1 VTVYTLNPP
10 ASRTRLDSAAALIDA
25 LGISF
30 STEQLAAI
38 TAPLEPGVII
48 AGAGSGKTTVMAA
61 RVVWLVGTG
70 AVRPEEVLGLTFTR
84 KAAAELSKRVRNALL
99 RAGLIADRGVDESGE
114 QLIMTYDAFAGRL
127 VAEHGLRLGFEA
139 DPTMISGAT
148 RFRLASRVVKAA
160 AGPFEFISRLRPA
173 TVTERVLRLD
183 ADLQQHLVAVDDL
196 DPHAR
201 DLLLAL
207 GSAPLNN
214 RGNVYADV
222 KKAIIACQERLELA
236 SLVRDY
242 QDLKL
247 RLGLVEFADQMA
259 IAARLATELPQV
271 SHALRAAFRVVLL
284 DEYQDTSAAQAIMLR
299 GLFSG
304 QTTGDG
310 RGHPVTAVGDPF
322 QAIYGWRGAAA
333 SNILTFA
340 DDFPRSDGGPAQR
353 FALTVNRRS
362 GRTILD
368 VANVLSGPLRTET
381 GSVIAGG
388 VAPTDGGPG
397 LGLLRAAEGMP
408 LGQVRAATFETW
420 PEEINWIGDQI
431 AGLQAS
437 GEVSRWAEVAVLTR
451 RNADIAPLYAEL
463 TARDV
468 PVEIVGL
475 GGLLYLPEIMDITAT
490 LRLIEDVAANPDL
503 IRLLTGPRWQIG
515 PRDLALLGRRAREL
529 ARIAPGP
536 AEDVAE
542 PPGSTPVLSSLERA
556 VAEVDPTEVVSL
568 LDALD
573 NPGDAAYSPQARER
587 FARVSA
593 ELAFLRRHS
602 DEPVLDLTRRVITT
616 IGLDVELMATP
627 EFARTSRRD
636 QVGAFLDAVAAYV
649 DVDGEASLAGLL
661 GYLQAESDQGTGLE
675 QAVPSNRDAVK
686 LLTVHKAKGLEWE
699 AVFLPALMKGV
710 FPSDR
715 VTDNWV
721 MNPSVLP
728 ADLRGDAGSIP
739 QLVEVTYTGMGDYKQ
754 QLSRQQLLAEDR
766 LAYVAATRAKR
777 LLVGTGHSWRSD
789 LSNARAAST
798 YLRVIIEQAARQNQ
812 LLAEAAPPGPD
823 NPLVTEVAPQTW
835 PMPLDPEAL
844 ARRHDAAAEV
854 QRARQRHVDLGRYD
868 DPASEPLL
876 LDDHEIVAGWDA
888 DIDRLL
894 AEAVESRS
902 GDRLVE
908 LPAQLSTT
916 ALLRLNADPA
926 AFVAELARPM
936 PRQPSRSARFGTR
949 FHHWVE
955 RYFGCRLPNGGLGQQ
970 QLIDLDDLPDRA
982 DSDTHDE
989 QELRELC
996 EAFAA
1001 GRFGGAV
1008 PYAIEAPFSIW
1019 IAGRLVRG
1027 RIDAIYQRSDP
1038 AAPGGVS
1045 FQVVDWKTGRA
1056 DAADPLQLAIYRL
1069 AWAEAYGLPVDHIDA
1084 IFYYVRTD
1092 EILRPAALP
1101 DRRDVE
1107 SILTAQVER
1116 LP

>member
-1 VTVYTLNPP
+1 VTVYTLRPP
-10 ASRTRLDSAAALIDA
+10 PTRLGNAAELMDA
-25 LGISF
+25 LDISF
-30 STEQLAAI
+30 STEQLDAI

-84 KAAAELSKRVRNALL
+84 KAAAELSHRVRSALL
-99 RAGLIADRGVDESGE
+99 RSGLIADRGVDESGE
-114 QLIMTYDAFAGRL
+114 QLIMTYDAFAARL

-148 RFRLASRVVKAA
+148 RYRLASRVGKAA

-183 ADLQQHLVAVDDL
+183 ADLQQHLVDIDDL
-196 DPHAR
+196 DGHAR
-201 DLLLAL
+201 DLLLGLA
-207 GSAPLNN
+207 SAPLNN
-214 RGNVYADV
+214 RGNVYVDV
-222 KKAIIACQERLELA
+222 KKATIACQERLELA

-242 QDLKL
+242 QDLKR

-259 IAARLATELPQV
+259 IAARLATEVPQV
-271 SHALRAAFRVVLL
+271 ADAMRAAFRVVLL

-304 QTTGDG
+304 RTAGDG

-322 QAIYGWRGAAA
+322 QAIYGWRGASA

-340 DDFPRSDGGPAQR
+340 DDFPGIDGQPAHR
-353 FALTVNRRS
+353 FTLTMNRRS

-368 VANVLSGPLRTET
+368 VANVLSRPLRTET
-381 GSVIAGG
+381 QSVFADNTAPAGG
-388 VAPTDGGPG
+388 VRG
-397 LGLLRAAEGMP
+397 LGLLRAPGGTP
-408 LGQVRAATFETW
+408 SGQVRAATFETW
-420 PEEINWIGDQI
+420 PEEISWIGDQI
-431 AGLQAS
+431 AGLRAG
-437 GEVSRWAEVAVLTR
+437 GEVSHWADVAVLTR

-463 TARDV
+463 TARNV

-475 GGLLYLPEIMDITAT
+475 GGLLHLPEILDITAT
-490 LRLIEDVAANPDL
+490 LRLIEDVTANPEL
-503 IRLLTGPRWQIG
+503 IRLLTGPRWWVG

-529 ARIAPGP
+529 AHAAHDP
-536 AEDVAE
+536 ADKAE
-542 PPGSTPVLSSLERA
+542 EKPGSAAVLTSLERA
-556 VAEVDPTEVVSL
+556 VAEVDPTDVVSL

-573 NPGDAAYSPQARER
+573 SPGEAAYSPEARER
-587 FARVSA
+587 FAQLSA
-593 ELAFLRRHS
+593 ELAWLRRHS

-616 IGLDVELMATP
+616 IGLDVELTATP

-636 QVGAFLDAVAAYV
+636 QLGAFLDAVAAYV
-649 DVDGEASLAGLL
+649 DVDGDASLAGLL
-661 GYLQAESDQGTGLE
+661 GYLQAESDQGAGLE
-675 QAVPSNRDAVK
+675 QAVPSDREAVK

-721 MNPSVLP
+721 MNPAVLP
-728 ADLRGDAGSIP
+728 ADLRGDAESIP
-739 QLVEVTYTGMGDYKQ
+739 QLAEATYAGMVDYKQ

-766 LAYVAATRAKR
+766 LAYVAVTRAKR

-789 LSNARAAST
+789 LSNARAASS
-798 YLRVIIEQAARQNQ
+798 YLQAIVEEAIRHNQ
-812 LLAEAAPPGPD
+812 MLAEAAPPGPD
-823 NPLVTEVAPQTW
+823 NPLVVEMAPQTW
-835 PMPLDPEAL
+835 PAPLDPEAQ
-844 ARRHDAAAEV
+844 ARRHEAALDV
-854 QRARQRHVDLGRYD
+854 QRARQRFAEVGSYD
-868 DPASEPLL
+868 DPTSAPML
-876 LDDHEIVAGWDA
+876 LDDHEVVAGWDA

-894 AEAVESRS
+894 KEAIESRS
-902 GDRLVE
+902 VDQLVE

-916 ALLRLNADPA
+916 AVLRLNADPE
-926 AFVAELARPM
+926 AFAAELARPM

-955 RYFGCRLPNGGLGQQ
+955 RYFGVGLPTGGLGQQ
-970 QLIDLDDLPDRA
+970 QLLDLDDLPDRA
-982 DSDTHDE
+982 DSGTHDE

-996 EAFAA
+996 EAFAE
-1001 GRFGGAV
+1001 GQFGGTV

-1019 IAGRLVRG
+1019 IAGRLIRG
-1027 RIDAIYQRSDP
+1027 RIDAVYQQPTPSESR
-1038 AAPGGVS
+1038 GVR
-1045 FQVVDWKTGRA
+1045 FQVVDWKTGRK
-1056 DAADPLQLAIYRL
+1056 DTADPLQLAIYRL
-1069 AWAEAYGLPVDHIDA
+1069 AWAEAYGLPVQEIDA
-1084 IFYYVRTD
+1084 IFYHVRTD
-1092 EILRPAALP
+1092 EIVRPAALP
-1101 DRRDVE
+1101 DRRAIE
-1107 SILTAQVER
+1107 SILSAQVQP